1 VEQTR
6 EPDGYFEARRTLHDA
21 RQHTGEEVLFDA
33 DRSRGSVAMKHPR
46 RSRSIGRR
54 EFIRSGALAGL
65 GVGLATLAG
74 PVSAA
79 IPPTHQVRR
88 YAPLGRT
95 GMKISDISFG
105 ADRLS
110 PGQEDLV
117 RHAFDVGINYF
128 DTAETYRG
136 GDSETTLGNA
146 LRGKRDKVFLT
157 SKTLAW
163 PDTDKDVMMQA
174 LEGSLRRLQTDHVDV
189 YFNHAVNDVARLKNP
204 GWYEFA
210 EAARKQGKI
219 RFTGMSGHAGHLTK
233 CLDYALDSGKFDVIL
248 CAYNFGQDP
257 RFYQRFLGGFDM
269 VARQPDLPRVIEK
282 AKQREVGVVVMKT
295 LMGARLNDMRRY
307 ERDGVTFAQAAFR
320 WVLSNRDVDGLIVS
334 MTNSESIDEYL
345 GASGSRTVGAEDL
358 PLLER
363 YARINGTSYCKH
375 ACDACEG
382 ACPAGV
388 AIADVMRTRMYA
400 VDYGDLRMARDEYAM
415 IAHNADAC
423 LSCSAKPCAG
433 ACPHGLKIDV
443 LTASTHQLLTG

>member
-1 VEQTR
+1 MT
-6 EPDGYFEARRTLHDA
+6 T
-21 RQHTGEEVLFDA
+21 
-33 DRSRGSVAMKHPR
+33 KNPR
-46 RSRSIGRR
+46 RSRAIGRR
-54 EFIRSGALAGL
+54 EFIRSGTLAGL
-65 GVGLATLAG
+65 GVGLATLTGSA
-74 PVSAA
+74 SAA
-79 IPPTHQVRR
+79 IPSTPEVRR
-88 YAPLGRT
+88 YTLLGRT

-110 PGQEDLV
+110 PGEEDLV
-117 RHAFDVGINYF
+117 RHAYDRGINYF

-157 SKTLAW
+157 SKTLAE
-163 PDTDKDVMMQA
+163 PDTRKEAMMQA

-204 GWYEFA
+204 QWYEFA
-210 EAARKQGKI
+210 EAAKKQGKI
-219 RFTGMSGHAGHLTK
+219 RFTGMSGHAGHLTE

-269 VARQPDLPRVIEK
+269 VARQPDLPRVIKK
-282 AKQREVGVVVMKT
+282 ASQRGVGVVVMKT
-295 LMGARLNDMRRY
+295 LMGARLNDMRQY
-307 ERDGVTFAQAAFR
+307 ERDGATFAQAAFR
-320 WVLSNRDVDGLIVS
+320 WVLSNREVGGLIVS
-334 MTNSESIDEYL
+334 MTSREAIDEYL
-345 GASGSRTVGAEDL
+345 GASGSASVAAEDL

-363 YARINGTSYCKH
+363 YARVNGSSYCKH
-375 ACDACEG
+375 ACNACEG
-382 ACPAGV
+382 ACPAEV

-415 IAHNADAC
+415 IAHNAEAC

-433 ACPHGLKIDV
+433 ACPHGLKIDA
-443 LTASTHQLLTG
+443 LTAPAHRLLTARRDVS

>member
-1 VEQTR
+1 
-6 EPDGYFEARRTLHDA
+6 
-21 RQHTGEEVLFDA
+21 
-33 DRSRGSVAMKHPR
+33 MKHPR
-46 RSRSIGRR
+46 RSRAIGRR
-54 EFIRSGALAGL
+54 AFIKSGALAGL
-65 GVGLATLAG
+65 GFGLATLAG

-79 IPPTHQVRR
+79 IPTAPKVRR
-88 YAPLGRT
+88 LAPLGRT

-117 RHAFDVGINYF
+117 LHAFDLGINYF

-136 GDSETTLGNA
+136 GDSESTLGNA

-157 SKTLAW
+157 SKTLAE
-163 PDTDKDVMMQA
+163 PDTSKQAMMQA
-174 LEGSLRRLQTDHVDV
+174 LEGSLRRLQTDYVDV

-204 GWYEFA
+204 EWYEFTETA
-210 EAARKQGKI
+210 KKQGKL
-219 RFTGMSGHAGHLTK
+219 RFTGMSGHAGHLTN

-269 VARQPDLPRVIEK
+269 VARQPDLPRVIQK
-282 AKQREVGVVVMKT
+282 AKQRGVGVVVMKT
-295 LMGARLNDMRRY
+295 LMGARLNDMRPY
-307 ERDGVTFAQAAFR
+307 ERDRATFAQAAFR
-320 WVLSNRDVDGLIVS
+320 WVLSNPNVDGLIVS
-334 MTNSESIDEYL
+334 MTSRESIDECL
-345 GASGSRTVGAEDL
+345 GASGSRTTGADDL

-375 ACDACEG
+375 ACDECEG

-388 AIADVMRTRMYA
+388 AISEVMRTRMYA
-400 VDYGDLRMARDEYAM
+400 VDYGDLRMAKDEYAM
-415 IAHNADAC
+415 IGRNAAAC

-433 ACPHGLKIDV
+433 ACPHGIKLDL
-443 LTASTHQLLTG
+443 LTAPTHRLLSPV

>member
-1 VEQTR
+1 MT
-6 EPDGYFEARRTLHDA
+6 T
-21 RQHTGEEVLFDA
+21 
-33 DRSRGSVAMKHPR
+33 KNPR
-46 RSRSIGRR
+46 RSRAIGRR
-54 EFIRSGALAGL
+54 EFIRSGTLAGL
-65 GVGLATLAG
+65 GVGLATLTGSA
-74 PVSAA
+74 SAA
-79 IPPTHQVRR
+79 ITSTPEVRR

-110 PGQEDLV
+110 PGEEDLV
-117 RHAFDVGINYF
+117 RHAYDRGINYF

-157 SKTLAW
+157 SKTLAE
-163 PDTDKDVMMQA
+163 PDTRKEAMMQA

-204 GWYEFA
+204 QWYEFA
-210 EAARKQGKI
+210 EAAKKQGKI
-219 RFTGMSGHAGHLTK
+219 RFTGMSGHAGHLTE

-269 VARQPDLPRVIEK
+269 VARQPDLPRVIKK
-282 AKQREVGVVVMKT
+282 ASQRGVGVVVMKT
-295 LMGARLNDMRRY
+295 LMGARLNDMRKY
-307 ERDGVTFAQAAFR
+307 ERDGATFAQAAFR
-320 WVLSNRDVDGLIVS
+320 WVLSNREVGGLIVS
-334 MTNSESIDEYL
+334 MTSREAIDEYL
-345 GASGSRTVGAEDL
+345 GASGSASVAAEDL

-363 YARINGTSYCKH
+363 YARVNGSSYCKH
-375 ACDACEG
+375 ACNACEG
-382 ACPAGV
+382 ACPAEV

-415 IAHNADAC
+415 IAHNAKAC
-423 LSCSAKPCAG
+423 LSCSAKPCAD
-433 ACPHGLKIDV
+433 ACPHGLKIDA
-443 LTASTHQLLTG
+443 LTAPAHRLLTARRDVS